1 MIRRVL
7 TIVLGIVLTV
17 VGLTMISMCGPNTQ
31 IYGALLGTLGGLVI
45 ALRRRAQQ
53 VRLFTTVGG
62 VSLALATVVMQYFA
76 VGGCGDILLALLCG
90 AFTGFGI
97 GLLVD
102 AIRKPPPAD
111 PTKLP

>member
-7 TIVLGIVLTV
+7 TILLGIALTV

-31 IYGALLGTLGGLVI
+31 IYGALLGTLGALVI
-45 ALRRRAQQ
+45 ALRRRARQ

-62 VSLALATVVMQYFA
+62 VSLALATVAMQYLA
-76 VGGCGDILLALLCG
+76 GGGCGDILLALLCG

-102 AIRKPPPAD
+102 AVRKAPPTV
-111 PTKLP
+111 PTELP